1 MSKKNI
7 IKGTLILTIAGII
20 TKLLGFYNRI
30 FLTRLIG
37 VKELGVYQLIFPI
50 YMLAFSIC
58 CQGIAT
64 TLTKQVS
71 FYMGKKC
78 PNNAKKIFKYS
89 IIISTT
95 AGTFISILI
104 HIFAHPLS
112 LVILKNTNCAPLLKI
127 ISIAIPFVCAKS
139 CINSYF
145 LGIDKPLFQ
154 GISHLFEQV
163 VRISTTY
170 FLSVYWMKDKINASL
185 AVLAVVTGEL
195 FATFLAI
202 LIFVIYARKNKH
214 NGSLTHDNPKT
225 LISRLR
231 RDAIPITTNN
241 VIFTLFSSLESILMP
256 AMLFYYY
263 NNSETAM
270 EMFGI
275 ITGIVIP
282 FLLFPSTITNSLSTM
297 LLPAVSYASARKNN
311 KAINS
316 ALKNSLSFCFLLGVC
331 TWIFYSLFGESL
343 CVIAFKNK
351 EAGILLNN
359 MCYLCPLI
367 YISGNLSAIMNGIDK
382 AFNNLIFNVI
392 SIIIRI
398 IFIVSLVPSYGL
410 SAYILGMTVSY
421 ITLDILLLTS
431 VNKRKSGAS

>member
-1 MSKKNI
+1 MSKKTI

-104 HIFAHPLS
+104 HIFAYPLS

-145 LGIDKPLFQ
+145 LGIDKPMFQ

-163 VRISTTY
+163 VRISTAY

-202 LIFVIYARKNKH
+202 LIFVIYTRKNKH

-331 TWIFYSLFGESL
+331 TWIFYLLFGETL
-343 CVIAFKNK
+343 CIIAFKNK

-398 IFIVSLVPSYGL
+398 IFIVSFVPSYGL
-410 SAYILGMTVSY
+410 SAYVLGMTVSY
-421 ITLDILLLTS
+421 IILDILLLTS

>member
-1 MSKKNI
+1 M
-7 IKGTLILTIAGII
+7 
-20 TKLLGFYNRI
+20 
-30 FLTRLIG
+30 
-37 VKELGVYQLIFPI
+37 
-50 YMLAFSIC
+50 
-58 CQGIAT
+58 
-64 TLTKQVS
+64 
-71 FYMGKKC
+71 
-78 PNNAKKIFKYS
+78 
-89 IIISTT
+89 
-95 AGTFISILI
+95 
-104 HIFAHPLS
+104 
-112 LVILKNTNCAPLLKI
+112 
-127 ISIAIPFVCAKS
+127 
-139 CINSYF
+139 
-145 LGIDKPLFQ
+145 FQ

-163 VRISTTY
+163 VRIATTY
-170 FLSVYWMKDKINASL
+170 FLSVYWMNDKINASL

-202 LIFVIYARKNKH
+202 LIFLIYTRKNKH
-214 NGSLTHDNPKT
+214 NSSFTHDNPKT

-231 RDAIPITTNN
+231 RDVIPITTNN

-311 KAINS
+311 NAIKS

-331 TWIFYSLFGESL
+331 TWIFYLLFGETL
-343 CVIAFKNK
+343 CIIAFKNK

-398 IFIVSLVPSYGL
+398 IFIVSFVPSYGL
-410 SAYILGMTVSY
+410 SAYVLGMTVSY
-421 ITLDILLLTS
+421 IILDILLLTS